1 VKELKNKNINALS
14 SNKAIPLT
22 KNYSENEMSK
32 VLYDIIE
39 EHNID
44 GILLVNAKNIN
55 IESDQYHHTPNPNAS
70 GALASFMEGYNSAR
84 DGTIYHKLD
93 FDVEV
98 NLLNAKKDGIA
109 WRGESHLSDNNY
121 SGENDMIN
129 MFKNASEFL
138 VEKLKDDGL
147 I

>member
-1 VKELKNKNINALS
+1 
-14 SNKAIPLT
+14 
-22 KNYSENEMSK
+22 
-32 VLYDIIE
+32 
-39 EHNID
+39 
-44 GILLVNAKNIN
+44 
-55 IESDQYHHTPNPNAS
+55 
-70 GALASFMEGYNSAR
+70 MEGYNSAR